1 MYHLVHKERMARFH
15 VEAEAVARPAL
26 DVVWELVGDARRL
39 LREAAV
45 ERERAL
51 GPRCS
56 RGRALRERTRPSAA
70 RTLRFIPLRRA
81 PSLSDLKGSQMST
94 STGLAATAYQELAAA
109 PRAAVITMGGPG
121 HVGASWPVSRQC

>member
-45 ERERAL
+45 ERERAPGAAVL
-51 GPRCS
+51 TRPSAARTHAAERCANA
-56 RGRALRERTRPSAA
+56 RGRALRERC
-70 RTLRFIPLRRA
+70 
-81 PSLSDLKGSQMST
+81 
-94 STGLAATAYQELAAA
+94 GLYLC
-109 PRAAVITMGGPG
+109 AV
-121 HVGASWPVSRQC
+121 HQV